1 MRRVATLFVVLA
13 AASLSAQT
21 PSSPDWAKLEDETL
35 RHFQALLRF
44 DSSDPPMNPPGG
56 EKPAADY
63 IKQVLDKEGIPA
75 QLFAIEANRPNVVAR
90 LKGSG
95 AKPPLLLMAH
105 TDVVNVDPKKWT
117 HPPFGAT
124 RDGGYVYGRGAV
136 DDKDNVVAV
145 LMALL
150 TLKRQDLPLD
160 RDVIALFEAGEEG
173 AVRVG
178 IQFMVDKHFDA
189 IQAEYCIAEGG
200 GVTRQNGQVKFAS
213 IQTLE
218 KIPRA
223 IQLTAKGVAGHGS
236 VPLQSN
242 SIVRLSDA
250 VAKVGKWA
258 PPIRPNETTAAYFKR
273 LATIS
278 SPEDAQRYRDVLS
291 PDSKVA
297 HAADEYLRA
306 NEPRHASMLRTS
318 ASPNIFDAGYRVNV
332 IPSEATA
339 TVDVRMLPDEDPQ
352 AFLEQLKAVIND
364 PSIEVTFAARDVRP
378 GGTTRLNTEAF
389 AVLEANITKHYKSI
403 TLPTMSTGATD
414 MAYLRAKGIQCYGVG
429 PATDI
434 EDGPKGFGAHS
445 DQERI
450 LESELHRFVRFHYDV
465 VVDLARKK

>member
-1 MRRVATLFVVLA
+1 LRNSLLVLLA
-13 AASLSAQT
+13 ATSLTAQT
-21 PSSPDWAKLEDETL
+21 PTGPDWAKAEDETM

-44 DSSDPPMNPPGG
+44 DTSDPPMTPPGG

-75 QLFAIEANRPNVVAR
+75 EMFALEANRPNVVAR
-90 LKGSG
+90 LKGNGSRR
-95 AKPPLLLMAH
+95 PLLLMAH

-136 DDKDNVVAV
+136 DDKDNVTAV

-150 TLKRQDLPLD
+150 MLKRQNVPLD
-160 RDVIALFEAGEEG
+160 RDVIALFESGEEG
-173 AVRVG
+173 AVRFG
-178 IQFMVDKHFDA
+178 IQYMVENHFSTIDS
-189 IQAEYCIAEGG
+189 EYCIAEGG
-200 GVTRQNGQVKFAS
+200 GVTRQGGQVKFAS
-213 IQTLE
+213 VQTLE

-223 IQLTAKGVAGHGS
+223 ISLTAKGVAGHGS
-236 VPLQSN
+236 VPLESN

-278 SPEDAQRYRDVLS
+278 TPEEAQRYRDVLS
-291 PDSKVA
+291 PDPKLA
-297 HAADEYLRA
+297 TAADAYFRA

-318 ASPNIFDAGYRVNV
+318 ASPNIFTAGYRVNV

-352 AFLEQLKAVIND
+352 AFLEEVKRVIAD
-364 PSIEVTFAARDVRP
+364 PSIEVAFAARDVRP
-378 GGTTRLNTEAF
+378 GGNTRLNTEAF
-389 AVLEANITKHYKSI
+389 AALEANITKHYKAI

-465 VVDLARKK
+465 VVDLARRR